1 MAQARSESSRFS
13 EAALWLRSS
22 LKWLYPGMRV
32 KRWLLLVPVGISLVI
47 IGVGLITN
55 LRTFD
60 YLRLLDDLARTVF
73 LRFGVELNL
82 PRVYVP
88 VSLAFMA
95 AGLLLIFVSIKQT
108 IGSITSALVTMDKRR
123 LADVVFQ
130 KRYLAQGQR
139 VVTIGGGTGL
149 STLLRGL
156 KQYTSNIVAI
166 VTVTDDGGSSGAL
179 QRQFGMLPPGDI
191 RNCLVALA
199 DAETLMTELLQYR
212 FDGRGDHQ
220 PEEGRPQSP
229 GTPGSLEGHSFGNL
243 LLAAMTHL
251 TGDFE
256 MAVKET
262 SRVLAIRGR
271 VLPSTVQNVSLMA
284 EMEDGTVVEGETSI
298 LKAPGA
304 IRSIYLN
311 PPEVQPLSEALD
323 AIHKA
328 EAIIIGPGSVFTSI
342 IPNLLVR
349 GIPEAISRS
358 KALKVYVCNV
368 MTQPGETDGFGVVD
382 HIRAIER
389 HAPAVRLFDYV
400 LMNDSVPSREL
411 LERYRREG
419 ADLVPP
425 DVEGVRQMGYHP
437 VVAPLISETEVV
449 RHDPD
454 KLASAVMRL
463 LFERAPRL

>member
-1 MAQARSESSRFS
+1 
-13 EAALWLRSS
+13 
-22 LKWLYPGMRV
+22 MRV

-212 FDGRGDHQ
+212 FNGGGQKGGD
-220 PEEGRPQSP
+220 PGRPAS
-229 GTPGSLEGHSFGNL
+229 PGSLEGHSFGNL

-284 EMEDGTVVEGETSI
+284 EMEDGSVVEGETSI

-311 PPEVQPLSEALD
+311 PPEVQRRSRRRSMPSTRPRPSSSGRAVCSP
-323 AIHKA
+323 ASSRICSCA
-328 EAIIIGPGSVFTSI
+328 ESRRPSRGPG
-342 IPNLLVR
+342 R
-349 GIPEAISRS
+349 
-358 KALKVYVCNV
+358 
-368 MTQPGETDGFGVVD
+368 
-382 HIRAIER
+382 
-389 HAPAVRLFDYV
+389 
-400 LMNDSVPSREL
+400 
-411 LERYRREG
+411 
-419 ADLVPP
+419 
-425 DVEGVRQMGYHP
+425 
-437 VVAPLISETEVV
+437 
-449 RHDPD
+449 
-454 KLASAVMRL
+454 
-463 LFERAPRL
+463 